1 MNHNHQKEKLA
12 PNTKTNQ
19 LRTIKIKV
27 MRHSII
33 YFTLF
38 CFVFICNGQENIVKC
53 YCSHEFASET
63 MLTIY
68 PDKRYQISMS
78 IGSDIVP
85 RDGDSEKELILSSG
99 IWSQK
104 SDTLLLVDSTKTTD
118 SIGKK
123 YKLLMLGE
131 KELKNLTLEHF
142 STNDILYLSCIINL
156 KENYTFSG
164 EINNGQMTGTKIDWK
179 NNIRFT
185 IKNGIVTDSV
195 KFGK

>member
-1 MNHNHQKEKLA
+1 
-12 PNTKTNQ
+12 
-19 LRTIKIKV
+19 
-27 MRHSII
+27 
-33 YFTLF
+33 
-38 CFVFICNGQENIVKC
+38 
-53 YCSHEFASET
+53 

-85 RDGDSEKELILSSG
+85 RDCDSEKKLILSSG

-104 SDTLLLVDSTKTTD
+104 SDTLLLVDTTKTTD
-118 SIGKK
+118 SKGKK